1 MPDRVEL
8 LGGAV
13 DLVNQ
18 DGVMDFIADAVAT
31 GRKAIIGNQNLHSLY
46 LCRKDPRMSAF
57 FAAADLIEI
66 DSMPLLFWG
75 RVLGLDLSRAHRC
88 TYLDWRDAFWRLAS
102 KRKWRVFCLGAAA
115 DANREAIVR
124 LQREWPGVVLA
135 GHDGYFDHSAGS
147 RVNAAVVERIN
158 RFRPDILL
166 VAMGMPLQEIWIS
179 ENHDAIVSGV
189 MLSVGAAFDY
199 EAGAQRAAPRIYGDL
214 GFEWLYRLAH
224 EPRRLFYRYM
234 IEPWSLVGLAAR
246 DLRQGPVGR
255 RTVRPRTTRL
265 VLEEH
270 PIDIGDLETLSA
282 PDDLR
287 SAA

>member
-18 DGVMDFIADAVAT
+18 DEVMDFIAGAVAT
-31 GRKAIIGNQNLHSLY
+31 GRKAIVGNQNLHSLY
-46 LCRKDPRMSAF
+46 LCRKDPTMSAF

-75 RVLGLDLSRAHRC
+75 RLLGLNLSRAHRC
-88 TYLDWRDAFWRLAS
+88 TYLDWRDSFWRLAS
-102 KRKWRVFCLGAAA
+102 ERKWRVFCLGAAA
-115 DANREAIVR
+115 EANAEALVR
-124 LQREWPGVVLA
+124 LKREWPGVRLD
-135 GHDGYFDHSAGS
+135 GHDGYFDHSARS
-147 RVNAAVVERIN
+147 NANAAVLEKIN
-158 RFRPDILL
+158 RFGPDVLL
-166 VAMGMPLQEIWIS
+166 VGMGMPLQETWIC
-179 ENHDAIVSGV
+179 ENYDALTSGV

-224 EPRRLFYRYM
+224 EPRRLFHRYM

-246 DLRQGPVGR
+246 DLGR
-255 RTVRPRTTRL
+255 RGAGNRPARPRTTRL
-265 VLEEH
+265 VLEEWEIAEPVPGAP
-270 PIDIGDLETLSA
+270 PIS
-282 PDDLR
+282 DDLR